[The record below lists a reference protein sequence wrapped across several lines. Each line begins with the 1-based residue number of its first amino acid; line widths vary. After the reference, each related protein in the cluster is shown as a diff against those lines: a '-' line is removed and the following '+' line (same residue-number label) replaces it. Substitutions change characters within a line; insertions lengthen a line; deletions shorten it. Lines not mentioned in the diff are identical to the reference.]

1 MMFLAI
7 GVLILMLTIVP
18 VPSTSLTSRTS
29 RTFRTFLTT
38 RPQAYPQVGPP
49 LSNRRNRGR
58 TIMCLKASDLK
69 IRVVAAVVG
78 SMLGIS
84 SWTTP
89 SFAESGAS
97 KDMASISSV
106 NKANRP
112 VISKQT
118 SESVLSD
125 RIDKTEDDII
135 EINGNIKKI
144 ESDVIE
150 IKGNIKKIDSNIIK
164 INEKIEDSRR
174 DETAVFCVAS
184 ILFVIRSEVKDD
196 QMKKVMDNNKAEA
209 DAKMAEIDAKIDKN
223 KAEADAK
230 MDKNKAEADSKM
242 DRNFVITSLIS
253 AGSLLVSL
261 LMTLAT
267 KK

>member
-1 MMFLAI
+1 
-7 GVLILMLTIVP
+7 
-18 VPSTSLTSRTS
+18 
-29 RTFRTFLTT
+29 
-38 RPQAYPQVGPP
+38 
-49 LSNRRNRGR
+49 
-58 TIMCLKASDLK
+58 MCLKASDLK

-184 ILFVIRSEVKDD
+184 ILFVIRSEV
-196 QMKKVMDNNKAEA
+196 NKAEA
-209 DAKMAEIDAKIDKN
+209 DAKM
-223 KAEADAK
+223 AEADAK

>member
-1 MMFLAI
+1 MTFLAI
-7 GVLILMLTIVP
+7 GVLILMLTIIP
-18 VPSTSLTSRTS
+18 VPSTSLTYRTS
-29 RTFRTFLTT
+29 RTFRTFRTSLTT
-38 RPQAYPQVGPP
+38 RPQAYPQVRPP
-49 LSNRRNRGR
+49 LSNRRNRGM

-89 SFAESGAS
+89 SFAESAAS
-97 KDMASISSV
+97 KDMASITSV
-106 NKANRP
+106 NKVNRP
-112 VISKQT
+112 VMSKQS

-125 RIDKTEDDII
+125 RVDKTEDDI
-135 EINGNIKKI
+135 
-144 ESDVIE
+144 IE

-174 DETAVFCVAS
+174 DGTVVFCVAS
-184 ILFVIRSEVKDD
+184 ILFVTRSEIKDD
-196 QMKKVMDNNKAEA
+196 QMKKEMKINKAEA
-209 DAKMAEIDAKIDKN
+209 DAKMAK
-223 KAEADAK
+223 ADA
-230 MDKNKAEADSKM
+230 KM
-242 DRNFVITSLIS
+242 DRNFVITSVIS

-261 LMTLAT
+261 LLTLAT